1 MENHHRLLNVNNAR
15 LPAPRILPRDAPFH
29 QSSGRLNIK
38 RRHVATSLYLES
50 LYHTIVHR
58 STWQLVLLMT
68 LVYLVLCV
76 TFAIPLYLASDHCGM
91 GMTNF
96 YDALYFS
103 LETMATIGYGLG
115 GKSDPYFDNCSA
127 GFPIIFLLSVL
138 SILYDAVCLGLIF
151 NRISRINTRASTI
164 IFSNKAVIRFSKEGV
179 PYFMFQVCEMR
190 KHQLVEAHARCYAF
204 LRPLSTKVPGRRSF
218 VTKSMRLVHPDDALS
233 GFILLAAPSC
243 IVHRID
249 HWSPMCPPSMHSK
262 DANGPHPFP
271 SLIRRAV
278 DQEIGCEDKVFPP
291 SESRT
296 TTTTTK
302 EEEEE
307 EEEKEEEEEEEERK
321 TERRTNR
328 PISVEEMKSSIL
340 HWMEDSRLEVLCLVE
355 GIESISSGTLQ
366 CRHSY
371 SKDDILFDHEFEE
384 CVWEDDDGTGPTI
397 CFEKFHQVLPVSDRN
412 APWKTSSHLS

>member
-1 MENHHRLLNVNNAR
+1 MENHHRLLEVNSTPR
-15 LPAPRILPRDAPFH
+15 YPTPRILPRDAPFH
-29 QSSGRLNIK
+29 QSNGRLNIK
-38 RRHVATSLYLES
+38 RSGVATSLYWES

-68 LVYLVLCV
+68 LIYFVLCV
-76 TFAIPLYLASDHCGM
+76 TFAVPLYLASDNCGM
-91 GMTNF
+91 GMTSF

-115 GKSDPYFDNCSA
+115 GKSDPFFDNCTA

-164 IFSNKAVIRFSKEGV
+164 VFSNKAIIRFSKEGV
-179 PYFMFQVCEMR
+179 PFFMFQVCEMR

-204 LRPLSTKVPGRRSF
+204 LRPLSTTVGNGRRSF
-218 VTKSMRLVHPDDALS
+218 LTKSMRLVHPDDALS

-249 HWSPMCPPSMHSK
+249 HWSPMCPPSMHST

-296 TTTTTK
+296 AAKRNK
-302 EEEEE
+302 EEEV
-307 EEEKEEEEEEEERK
+307 EEERK
-321 TERRTNR
+321 AERLNSR
-328 PISVEEMKSSIL
+328 PMSIEEMKTSIL

-371 SKDDILFDHEFEE
+371 SKEDILFDHEFEE
-384 CVWEDDDGTGPTI
+384 CVWEDDDGAGPTI
-397 CFEKFHQVLPVSDRN
+397 CFEKFHHVNPVTDRN
-412 APWKTSSHLS
+412 ALWKTSSHLS